1 MNINILGVTKLK
13 WTGMGE
19 FNSAEMISF
28 RMDWL
33 DLLAALASVFQMN
46 IQSLLPL
53 G

>member
-1 MNINILGVTKLK
+1 MAGVNINILGVTKLK

-33 DLLAALASVFQMN
+33 NLLALAGRLFTAVSH
-46 IQSLLPL
+46 
-53 G
+53 GK